1 MLLELRDLTVQFPS
15 AKGPIK
21 AVDGVSF
28 QLDKGQSLGIV
39 GESGSGK
46 SMTALAILRSS
57 LKATTFPGKV
67 ILLLV
72 LSLNTLGDWLR
83 DYLDPAGQASR

>member
-15 AKGPIK
+15 AEGPIK

-28 QLDKGQSLGIV
+28 QLDEGQSLGIV

-46 SMTALAILRSS
+46 SMTALAILRFIPRMGSVS
-57 LKATTFPGKV
+57 GQVIFEGDNFPWHGNSV
-67 ILLLV
+67 TCLV
-72 LSLNTLGDWLR
+72 TKHLG
-83 DYLDPAGQASR
+83 